1 MRIAVVG
8 CSHGG
13 LDTIYKTIHRVD
25 ADTKKSGELPVELLL
40 CCGDF
45 QVCSG
50 YTFYHAYERACVR
63 LCAAMQIYTQ

>member
-25 ADTKKSGELPVELLL
+25 SDTKKSGELPVELLL

-45 QVCSG
+45 QVG
-50 YTFYHAYERACVR
+50 TY
-63 LCAAMQIYTQ
+63 

>member
-13 LDTIYKTIHRVD
+13 LDTIYKAIHRVD

-45 QVCSG
+45 QVRPPKVFRIG
-50 YTFYHAYERACVR
+50 AG
-63 LCAAMQIYTQ
+63 I